1 MNDGRKARDPELL
14 DEIDRFARTVF
25 EGRVWRVVRES
36 RDVLQASPVGARWDP
51 GSFDVLYTSLD
62 REGALE
68 EIYFHLSRQPVFPA
82 IPFQIHRIR
91 VHAQKI
97 LRLQEMQLL
106 HKLGVDIE
114 NYVNMDYS
122 RTQAIGD
129 AAFFLGF
136 DGIVVPSA
144 RSQSLNLVLFADR
157 LEVTDTEVE
166 HSELVDWRTWRRTR

>member
-1 MNDGRKARDPELL
+1 M
-14 DEIDRFARTVF
+14 
-25 EGRVWRVVRES
+25 
-36 RDVLQASPVGARWDP
+36 LQ
-51 GSFDVLYTSLD
+51 
-62 REGALE
+62 
-68 EIYFHLSRQPVFPA
+68 
-82 IPFQIHRIR
+82 
-91 VHAQKI
+91 
-97 LRLQEMQLL
+97 
-106 HKLGVDIE
+106 KLGVDIE

-136 DGIVVPSA
+136 DGVVVPSA

>member
-14 DEIDRFARTVF
+14 DEIDKFARTVF
-25 EGRVWRVVRES
+25 EGQVWRVVRES

-51 GSFDVLYTSLD
+51 GSFDVLYISFD

-91 VHAQKI
+91 VRAQKI

-106 HKLGVDIE
+106 QKLGVDIE

-136 DGIVVPSA
+136 DGVIVPSA
-144 RSQSLNLVLFADR
+144 RSRSLNLVLFADR
-157 LEVTDTEVE
+157 MEVTDTEVE
-166 HSELVDWRTWRRTR
+166 HSEPVDWRAWRRTR